1 MINSKTS
8 LNLCIL
14 LMLCWLPVSTASA
27 QPLIYNFVSV
37 EAMIS
42 EVQFVAIGNIADLK
56 SETIERGEVTYTVK
70 PHFKTVLKRV
80 DAAGDNGEFET
91 FTTWD
96 PKAGKV
102 EQLERW
108 VREETAGLWLIN
120 KTLETEDGPRWR
132 FLPFDENSSVD
143 QFGYVYERSNR
154 TLQPPMFRSDLS
166 MLKTREAILERVIE
180 YAAISQKQHY
190 AWKQLG
196 AEYPICSFT
205 IPWGLVPDQFLGSG
219 SDFLLSVPVASQLP
233 MTARKLLDSPEDFLP
248 ADVTA
253 ESDPKYRDYLHT
265 LSRSGV
271 EILGVMKTQ
280 SSIELMKR
288 CLDESAV
295 PFANCSSPM
304 LIRIQ
309 ALQYLLNWEE
319 EFAPPKFSDQVT
331 RLYLQKD
338 EFSDETL
345 RFLTNFTNLN
355 ELRIRSS
362 QVSSSGIDH
371 LGQLENLEQIDL
383 DDHLISDEVLQLM
396 QTNNQLHLLTNATNT
411 DYRSASSIEEVHR
424 LQFWCAPFGDQ
435 GLKTLTQFRNL
446 THLDLGRMNI
456 TDAAIEDLSSL
467 KNLKSLELRETNLS
481 PEGIKE
487 LRKALPR
494 CKVKN

>member
-1 MINSKTS
+1 MRNSTS

-14 LMLCWLPVSTASA
+14 LMLCRLPVSTSSA
-27 QPLIYNFVSV
+27 QPLFYNFGSV
-37 EAMIS
+37 EVMIS
-42 EVQFVAIGNIADLK
+42 EVQFVAIGHIADLK
-56 SETIERGEVTYTVK
+56 SEVLIEPGGVNEHGNTIERGEVTYTVK

-253 ESDPKYRDYLHT
+253 ESDPQYRNYLHT

-280 SSIELMKR
+280 TSIELMKR

-295 PFANCSSPM
+295 PFANCSSPVS
-304 LIRIQ
+304 IRIK

-331 RLYLQKD
+331 SLYLVKD
-338 EFSDETL
+338 EFSDETFQ
-345 RFLTNFTNLN
+345 FLANFTNLN
-355 ELRIRSS
+355 ELHIRSS
-362 QVSSSGIDH
+362 Q
-371 LGQLENLEQIDL
+371 
-383 DDHLISDEVLQLM
+383 
-396 QTNNQLHLLTNATNT
+396 
-411 DYRSASSIEEVHR
+411 
-424 LQFWCAPFGDQ
+424 
-435 GLKTLTQFRNL
+435 
-446 THLDLGRMNI
+446 
-456 TDAAIEDLSSL
+456 LS
-467 KNLKSLELRETNLS
+467 ETNLS

-494 CKVKN
+494 SKVTR